1 MICDQIPLS
10 NTVVH
15 RIITAI
21 NSHFAS
27 FRSNKKTAT
36 DLEKLKKSQEMSL
49 GYAEKLSYRE
59 DVGTVGM
66 PEKFDS
72 PKLLQGKVD
81 CFAYFQTLFSLCLL
95 RL

>member
-1 MICDQIPLS
+1 M
-10 NTVVH
+10 
-15 RIITAI
+15 

-27 FRSNKKTAT
+27 FRSNRKTAT
-36 DLEKLKKSQEMSL
+36 GLENLKKSREMSL

-81 CFAYFQTLFSLCLL
+81 YFAYFQTLFFCFVCSGCK
-95 RL
+95 